1 MRILRSFWLW
11 CVGVLL
17 VVGIGFYQPTS
28 SSSTASRIAHLE
40 SLIRCPSCEDLSV
53 AASNQTASVA
63 VRNEIVA
70 DVHAGWS
77 DSRIIAALE
86 AVYGS
91 SILLS
96 PSLAG
101 IGILLWTIP
110 LVALVALVAV
120 IWRMRS
126 RQ

>member
-1 MRILRSFWLW
+1 
-11 CVGVLL
+11 
-17 VVGIGFYQPTS
+17 
-28 SSSTASRIAHLE
+28 
-40 SLIRCPSCEDLSV
+40 V

-63 VRNEIVA
+63 VRNEIAA

-110 LVALVALVAV
+110 LVALISLVAV